1 MPILN
6 LDINCNHI
14 YFLLIILPLFSVR
27 FLFGSFIFSSE
38 DENAN
43 KRFFILVLCS
53 FSNFFSGFCICI
65 SKIRSSKAKI
75 TNIKERKSQKI
86 LVELIFREEK
96 DDLPVNLDKM
106 LIRTL
111 LLALSDIIAKFILIL
126 FFFFNQITFE
136 KDANSLL
143 IFRIIFTYLFS
154 RIILK
159 KLFYKHHYLSFIIN
173 LICLVFFFFYD
184 YYNIKDDNNSKN
196 TVLLYVLSN
205 IISGF
210 FYSFENVIGKKA
222 LIKDFLSPYSILM
235 IKAIYE
241 FILLIFIFIPFIFI
255 KINDKNFF
263 SYSYNKI
270 KENFILIL
278 IAIFLNFL
286 YNVFLWIIIDKFSAD
301 HVSMVMLID
310 GLTQTIISI
319 ISGGNKNFS
328 EKITK
333 IILHLILL
341 VGALIHNEII
351 ILNFCGLNE
360 NTAKE
365 FKEKE
370 KLDNQL
376 LISLDDSISEID
388 EEKNEK
394 IEIEISDKSE
404 QNA

>member
-1 MPILN
+1 MFSFFL
-6 LDINCNHI
+6 I
-14 YFLLIILPLFSVR
+14 Y
-27 FLFGSFIFSSE
+27 
-38 DENAN
+38 DNY
-43 KRFFILVLCS
+43 
-53 FSNFFSGFCICI
+53 NFF
-65 SKIRSSKAKI
+65 
-75 TNIKERKSQKI
+75 
-86 LVELIFREEK
+86 K
-96 DDLPVNLDKM
+96 DN
-106 LIRTL
+106 
-111 LLALSDIIAKFILIL
+111 
-126 FFFFNQITFE
+126 
-136 KDANSLL
+136 
-143 IFRIIFTYLFS
+143 
-154 RIILK
+154 
-159 KLFYKHHYLSFIIN
+159 
-173 LICLVFFFFYD
+173 
-184 YYNIKDDNNSKN
+184 DDNNSIN
-196 TVLLYVLSN
+196 TLLLYLFADL
-205 IISGF
+205 ISGF

-310 GLTQTIISI
+310 GLTQTIIGI

-360 NTAKE
+360 NTAKA

-394 IEIEISDKSE
+394 IEIELSDK
-404 QNA
+404 

>member
-1 MPILN
+1 M
-6 LDINCNHI
+6 
-14 YFLLIILPLFSVR
+14 FS
-27 FLFGSFIFSSE
+27 
-38 DENAN
+38 
-43 KRFFILVLCS
+43 
-53 FSNFFSGFCICI
+53 
-65 SKIRSSKAKI
+65 
-75 TNIKERKSQKI
+75 
-86 LVELIFREEK
+86 
-96 DDLPVNLDKM
+96 
-106 LIRTL
+106 
-111 LLALSDIIAKFILIL
+111 
-126 FFFFNQITFE
+126 
-136 KDANSLL
+136 
-143 IFRIIFTYLFS
+143 
-154 RIILK
+154 
-159 KLFYKHHYLSFIIN
+159 
-173 LICLVFFFFYD
+173 FFFFYD

-270 KENFILIL
+270 KGLQNFVLTL
-278 IAIFLNFL
+278 IFLNFL

-310 GLTQTIISI
+310 GLTQTIIGI

-360 NTAKE
+360 NTAKA

-394 IEIEISDKSE
+394 IEIELSDK
-404 QNA
+404 